1 MAVLYSVVWCRNFK
15 TKLDFAVSDLTN
27 FKQLLQKVYIDDNTN
42 ITTPTPPGTR
52 LNENGKIVIVKELI
66 EAEREIPA
74 DERAQPRTVEQNCSD
89 RDPTSRNNEGGLN

>member
-15 TKLDFAVSDLTN
+15 TKLYFAVSDLTN

-42 ITTPTPPGTR
+42 ITTPTPPGAR
-52 LNENGKIVIVKELI
+52 LNENGKIVIVEELI

-74 DERAQPRTVEQNCSD
+74 DFISFHRALLTEV
-89 RDPTSRNNEGGLN
+89 